1 MQTMTEDDSGQLK
14 RLLAERETYLQT
26 ASLGMLNIVV
36 DVAGSFRNKL
46 KAGQELTM
54 YDQTLDVMGGVL
66 QSRLIGISVKP
77 RQESG
82 LDRTKFLPGQ
92 HKGVSIEYF
101 TEPGPVGR
109 INLYGGLRGFADEM
123 DLRDSTAQMRRSFI
137 HTDRTDKLL
146 TQPTQVN
153 FHIKSGAF
161 GETWVDFWFE
171 YKLNTSFR
179 LSKLF
184 LSGEK
189 VDVMPQF
196 GPKDYGFSDLKSRL
210 HQFAGILI
218 VLIPNT

>member
-1 MQTMTEDDSGQLK
+1 MTEDDSGQLK

-101 TEPGPVGR
+101 ISNRSLNIFSPLQLESLS
-109 INLYGGLRGFADEM
+109 NL
-123 DLRDSTAQMRRSFI
+123 
-137 HTDRTDKLL
+137 
-146 TQPTQVN
+146 
-153 FHIKSGAF
+153 IK
-161 GETWVDFWFE
+161 
-171 YKLNTSFR
+171 TSD
-179 LSKLF
+179 
-184 LSGEK
+184 
-189 VDVMPQF
+189 DVTPSI
-196 GPKDYGFSDLKSRL
+196 D
-210 HQFAGILI
+210 
-218 VLIPNT
+218 